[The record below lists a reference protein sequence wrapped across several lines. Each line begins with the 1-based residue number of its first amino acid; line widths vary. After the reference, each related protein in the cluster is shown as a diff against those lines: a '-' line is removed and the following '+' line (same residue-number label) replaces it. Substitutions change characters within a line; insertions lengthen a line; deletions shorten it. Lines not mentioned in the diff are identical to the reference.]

1 MSLSIRTNIASLTAQ
16 NNLDSTQ
23 SMLDSSMARLS
34 SGYRITSAGDDAA
47 GLGVSTELEAQIAS
61 YNQAVLNANDGVSVV
76 QTTESALDNDVNML
90 TRLRELAMES
100 ASDGVGDSD
109 RGYIQTEAKQLQ
121 DEMDRVAQTTNFN
134 GTNLLNGSNTTL
146 DFHVGINATTFD
158 VISFNTLD
166 ATVSTLFGTNSTQTS
181 IDLSTKNGAV
191 SALSV
196 IDGALAAVSNQRS
209 ILGATG
215 NRLQDAITT
224 IQAFTQ
230 QLTAADSRI
239 KDVDVASETSTLA
252 RANILEQAGVSV
264 LAQANQQ
271 PQLALKLLQ

>member
-1 MSLSIRTNIASLTAQ
+1 MSMSIRTNVASLEAQ
-16 NNLDSTQ
+16 RNLSSTQ

-47 GLGVSTELEAQIAS
+47 GLGVSTQLEAQIAS
-61 YNQAVLNANDGVSVV
+61 YNQAVRNANDGVSVV
-76 QTTESALDNDVNML
+76 QTTEAALDNTANIL

-109 RGYIQTEAKQLQ
+109 RGYINTEATQLQ

-134 GTNLLNGSNTTL
+134 GTNLLNGSATTL
-146 DFHVGINATTFD
+146 DFHVGVNATSYD
-158 VISFNTLD
+158 IISFTTLD
-166 ATVSTLFGTNSTQTS
+166 ATVSTLFGTNSAQTS
-181 IDLSTKNGAV
+181 IDLSTKDGAV

-196 IDGALAAVSNQRS
+196 IDGALAEVSNQRS

-215 NRLQDAITT
+215 NRLQDAIST
-224 IQAFTQ
+224 IQAFTE
-230 QLTAADSRI
+230 QLSAADSRI
-239 KDVDVASETSTLA
+239 KDVDVAEETSQLA
-252 RANILEQAGVSV
+252 RASILQQAGVSV

-271 PQLALKLLQ
+271 PQLALKLLG